1 MLNLNRANLSIEPIN
16 GAINDAIER
25 AAATAAELPRPYLG
39 ASIIGYECARR
50 IQYDWWCK
58 PELAARTRAI
68 FDRGHYFEERTRG
81 YLIAAGFKF
90 APSETLAFSAIGGA
104 LRGHADGIIIQ
115 GPDLAGA
122 YLICP
127 AIWEHKALNAHGWRD
142 VERDGLGKR
151 HAHYLAQISVY
162 QAYLNIT
169 NPALCTVTNADS
181 CERLHFFVP
190 STPSVHSCG
199 ATAPSTSSRQRVP
212 ASCSRVPMTS
222 QRIGTAGS
230 VRIRS
235 AVGDEKR
242 APQRRADYDP
252 LSRI

>member
-68 FDRGHYFEERTRG
+68 FDRGNYFEERTRG
-81 YLIAAGFKF
+81 HLIAAGFKF
-90 APSETLAFSAIGGA
+90 APSETLAFSAIGGT

-115 GPDLAGA
+115 GPDLADT
-122 YLICP
+122 YLIYP
-127 AIWEHKALNAHGWRD
+127 AIWEHKALNAHNWRD

-151 HAHYLAQISVY
+151 HAHYLAQVALY
-162 QAYLNIT
+162 QAYLNVT
-169 NPALCTVTNADS
+169 NPALFTITNADS

-190 STPSVHSCG
+190 FDAERAQLWSDRALNIIE
-199 ATAPSTSSRQRVP
+199 AT
-212 ASCSRVPMTS
+212 
-222 QRIGTAGS
+222 
-230 VRIRS
+230 RS
-235 AVGDEKR
+235 GELLPR
-242 APQRRADYDP
+242 AYDKP
-252 LSRI
+252 TDWHCRMCPHKERCWR